1 MLERLYAAL
10 ASGPSLNCRPHNSR
24 QRVDLATLSKLDGTA
39 PHAVLAALLGDKA
52 SVKLAVKPPPPGS
65 GSDKTP
71 PIKARSS
78 RSSRVAMAATRGEAD
93 GEAASSMEQAR
104 SNSTEGASIP
114 SNPGAAKLR
123 SETSA
128 SSGAPPSL
136 SAPPIEKLQSDS
148 LEDASSPSS
157 LRVAKMRRDSNAST
171 DDGPTPTTPPVA
183 KTRSAS
189 AEDASPPSSLRV
201 AKMQSAQ
208 VAASTATD
216 LDETEADD
224 TDAPTRAE
232 EEQQALLRKLATIV
246 EDARTFEQDTGAHV
260 LHVGFPLLHLPPGA
274 KDKRGFG
281 TRRVLAPIAFIPVRL
296 TVKKGRTLSVELE
309 GAEEGVDRVAPN
321 TALLAWVEQQTGQ
334 RFGELFADEEGTDPW
349 RELNELVAAV
359 AKALDL
365 PAPSPFSAT
374 TPLSSVPRSDE
385 DGDAKPSIFPSAVLG
400 LYPLSNQSLV
410 DDMRSL
416 VDGEPISGPLESFLR
431 VDVSLG
437 APSGHGGGEPNLEG
451 LKRADEERLVTVA
464 DPCQARAVRLAR
476 SSRGLVVHGP
486 PGTGKS
492 QTIANA
498 IGDHLSRGERVLLV
512 CDKRTALDVVK
523 HRLDHL
529 GLGNLCAVVHD
540 AQRDQRDLYMGIREQ
555 LDSLPDT
562 RTNTVAATELSR
574 VNAELQSLHDE
585 LASADRALS
594 ERPAGGT
601 APSFHELVGQ
611 WFGLESSEALAPTA
625 SSLAAARLADVS
637 PREREVR
644 EVLERGVREGY
655 PDNPWRDSLGVDLAT
670 YLGQPVATYRE
681 RLDSVAQAA
690 RDADAA
696 ASPDVPA
703 FGADPRAEGAARAAF
718 AEKLA
723 PLLETTHPDVLARW
737 GSASPDSVRAA
748 KAQLDGLAPQTQVLS
763 EGPLDTELALVH
775 REQPQALG
783 ALSLALAALGTYLD
797 IARKWYA
804 FFYFARRAG
813 ARKVLQQFGLSL
825 GIAAAE
831 RVNRFLAGARARI
844 LLTEYHRTTLAPGST
859 ESLTDEALSRSL
871 RAHSALFAL
880 LGELDGEPLLAS
892 CRDAV
897 RTALVSGDGARV
909 ALLSGLRQSA
919 ARGETVARLEAR
931 LAETS
936 VFSTAWLQARS
947 RELRGGAKL
956 SPLVSALQARLST
969 VEGLLRMRAL
979 LSGMPSALE
988 AAVEGLARKG
998 ADSEDGWRAVL
1009 KATLAAEVSSRLR
1022 EDPALQHIDADRVQT
1037 THARYRALEEKKRG
1051 LVRDALIHRW
1061 TQRQRERLLAGTGGR
1076 LNSQG
1081 AELRRRLMLRGERAM
1096 RVRQVISTGQGLE
1109 GGDPL
1114 FDVRPVWMASPQ
1126 TVAQI
1131 FPRRPIFDVVIFDES
1146 SQCRLEEA
1154 LPVLTRAKRVV
1165 IAGDPKQLP
1174 PTRFFESAVV
1184 QSQEQEAETEQGLFE
1199 EQQSEVEDLLTA
1211 ALNLDI
1217 DQCYL
1222 DVHYRSQNSDL
1233 IAFSNEHFYD
1243 KRLQAIPAH
1252 PSHRAPHAPLRLLPV
1267 AGTYEKR
1274 VNRDEAR
1281 AVGTLVKELLARPEP
1296 PSIGIACFNLTQRDA
1311 ITDVLDEMAAED
1323 ATFAARLTAARTRQ
1337 GAGSFEGLFVKNL
1350 ENVQG
1355 DERDHLIISTTY
1367 GPDRQGRFY
1376 RRFGPLGSSGGG
1388 RRLNVLVTRARQ
1400 QVHLVTSIPR
1410 EHYMSVPPV
1419 EKGRQ
1424 PNGGWLLFAY
1434 LRFAEGL
1441 MADYARDDA
1450 AARAG
1455 PDAPVAREPVV
1466 HETETEAGS
1475 SFALAL
1481 AGHLARRHRV
1491 SSDVHWGNDG
1501 FCVDLALHHPT
1512 VPGDVTVGVLCD
1524 GTRYPKAADRV
1535 EWDLFRTGVLEG
1547 QGWKLVRLWT
1557 PHFFHD
1563 PEGAT
1568 TRVLQSAG
1576 DKLMREPAT
1585 AQASGSARSVVH

>member
-10 ASGPSLNCRPHNSR
+10 ASGPSLNCRPHQSR
-24 QRVDLATLSKLDGTA
+24 QRVDLATLSRLDGTA
-39 PHAVLAALLGDKA
+39 PHSVLAALLSDK
-52 SVKLAVKPPPPGS
+52 STVRLAVKLPAPDA
-65 GSDKTP
+65 GSDRTP
-71 PIKARSS
+71 PIKARAR
-78 RSSRVAMAATRGEAD
+78 RSG
-93 GEAASSMEQAR
+93 
-104 SNSTEGASIP
+104 
-114 SNPGAAKLR
+114 
-123 SETSA
+123 
-128 SSGAPPSL
+128 
-136 SAPPIEKLQSDS
+136 
-148 LEDASSPSS
+148 
-157 LRVAKMRRDSNAST
+157 RDSAMPPDGQSGSADAQAGARASLARAST
-171 DDGPTPTTPPVA
+171 TPGTDAPDTRADAADEGETT
-183 KTRSAS
+183 
-189 AEDASPPSSLRV
+189 AED
-201 AKMQSAQ
+201 
-208 VAASTATD
+208 TA
-216 LDETEADD
+216 
-224 TDAPTRAE
+224 APTRAE
-232 EEQQALLRKLATIV
+232 EEQQSLLRKLATIV

-260 LHVGFPLLHLPPGA
+260 LHVGFPLLHLPPGT

-281 TRRVLAPIAFIPVRL
+281 TRRVLAPIAFVPVRL
-296 TVKKGRTLSVELE
+296 TLKKGRAPSVELE

-334 RFGELFADEEGTDPW
+334 RFADLFADEEGADPW
-349 RELNELVAAV
+349 RELNELVATV
-359 AKALDL
+359 ARALDL
-365 PAPSPFSAT
+365 PVPAPFTAT
-374 TPLSSVPRSDE
+374 TPLAPVPRSDD
-385 DGDAKPSIFPSAVLG
+385 DGNAKPTILPSAVLG

-410 DDMRSL
+410 DDMRAL
-416 VDGEPISGPLESFLR
+416 VEGEPISGPLESFLR

-437 APSGHGGGEPNLEG
+437 EPAGHGGGEPHLEG

-476 SSRGLVVHGP
+476 SSRGLVIHGP

-492 QTIANA
+492 QTIANT
-498 IGDHLSRGERVLLV
+498 IGDHLARGERVLLV

-529 GLGNLCAVVHD
+529 GLGHLCAVVHD
-540 AQRDQRDLYMGIREQ
+540 AQRDQRDLYLGIREQ
-555 LDSLPDT
+555 LDALPDT
-562 RTNTVAATELSR
+562 RTDAAVTSALSH
-574 VNAELQSLHDE
+574 VDAELQSLHDE
-585 LASADRALS
+585 LTASERALG

-611 WFGLESSEALAPTA
+611 WFALESAQALAPTVAGLA
-625 SSLAAARLADVS
+625 SSRLSDVS

-644 EVLERGVREGY
+644 EVLERGAREGY
-655 PDNPWRDSLGVDLAT
+655 PDSPWREALGVDLSS
-670 YLGQPVATYRE
+670 YLAQPLASYRE
-681 RLDSVAQAA
+681 RLDAGVQAA
-690 RDADAA
+690 RDADALA
-696 ASPDVPA
+696 APDVPA
-703 FGADPRAEGAARAAF
+703 FGADPRGEGSARAAF

-723 PLLETTHPDVLARW
+723 PLLETTSPDVLARW
-737 GSASPDSVRAA
+737 GAASPDAVRAA
-748 KAQLDGLAPQTQVLS
+748 KAQLDGLAPQTQVLA

-783 ALSLALAALGTYLD
+783 ALSVALAALGTYLD

-813 ARKVLQQFGLSL
+813 ARRVLQQFGLTL
-825 GIAAAE
+825 GITTAE
-831 RVNRFLAGARARI
+831 RVNRFLVGARARA
-844 LLTEYHRTTLAPGST
+844 LLTEYHRTTLAPGAT
-859 ESLTDEALSRSL
+859 EPLTDEALRRGL
-871 RAHSALFAL
+871 GTHAALFEL
-880 LGELDGEPLLAS
+880 LGELDDTPLLAS
-892 CRDAV
+892 CREAV
-897 RTALVSGDGARV
+897 RQALQGEAGARR

-919 ARGETVARLEAR
+919 ARGEAVARLETR
-931 LAETS
+931 LTETGL
-936 VFSTAWLQARS
+936 FSTAWLQARS
-947 RELRGGAKL
+947 RELRAGGKL
-956 SPLVSALQARLST
+956 SPVVSALQARLST
-969 VEGLLRMRAL
+969 VEGLLRLRSL
-979 LSGMPSALE
+979 LSGMPPALE
-988 AAVEGLARKG
+988 AAVEGLARQG
-998 ADSEDGWRAVL
+998 ATAEEGWRAVL
-1009 KATLAAEVSSRLR
+1009 KATLAAEASARLR
-1022 EDPALQHIDADRVQT
+1022 EDPALQHIDADRMQA

-1051 LVRDALIHRW
+1051 LVRDTLVHRW
-1061 TQRQRERLLAGTGGR
+1061 TQRQRERLLAATGGR

-1096 RVRQVISTGQGLE
+1096 RVRQVIATGQGLE

-1184 QSQEQEAETEQGLFE
+1184 QSQEGEAESEQDLFE
-1199 EQQSEVEDLLTA
+1199 EQQAEVEDLLSA

-1222 DVHYRSQNSDL
+1222 DVHYRSQNADL
-1233 IAFSNEHFYD
+1233 IAFSNDHFYD

-1252 PSHRAPHAPLRLLPV
+1252 PSHRSPNAPLRLLPV
-1267 AGTYEKR
+1267 SGTYEKR
-1274 VNRDEAR
+1274 VNPVEAR
-1281 AVGTLVKELLARPEP
+1281 AVGELVKELLARPEP
-1296 PSIGIACFNLTQRDA
+1296 PSLGIACFNLSQRDA
-1311 ITDVLDEMAAED
+1311 ITDVLEELAVED
-1323 ATFAARLTAARTRQ
+1323 AAFAARLAAARSRR

-1410 EHYMSVPPV
+1410 EAYLSLPPV

-1434 LRFAEGL
+1434 LQFAEKVTR
-1441 MADYARDDA
+1441 AYSEDARDLRQWVATGA
-1450 AARAG
+1450 ANPETLALE
-1455 PDAPVAREPVV
+1455 DREPVV
-1466 HETETEAGS
+1466 RVRETAADS
-1475 SFALAL
+1475 AFARALA
-1481 AGHLARRHRV
+1481 ASLARRHRV

-1512 VPGDVTVGVLCD
+1512 QRDEVTVGVLCD
-1524 GTRYPKAADRV
+1524 GTRYSKTADRV

-1547 QGWKLVRLWT
+1547 QGWRLVRLWT
-1557 PHFFHD
+1557 PHFFRD

-1568 TRVLQSAG
+1568 TRVLQAAG
-1576 DKLMREPAT
+1576 DTLMREPASP
-1585 AQASGSARSVVH
+1585 QVSGPPRSVVH

>member
-24 QRVDLATLSKLDGTA
+24 QRVDLAALGRLDGTA
-39 PHAVLAALLGDKA
+39 PHTVLAALLGDKA
-52 SVKLAVKPPPPGS
+52 GVRLAVKPPVAEDQPSPS
-65 GSDKTP
+65 ASLVSDSTEP
-71 PIKARSS
+71 DTGAPS
-78 RSSRVAMAATRGEAD
+78 
-93 GEAASSMEQAR
+93 AAS
-104 SNSTEGASIP
+104 
-114 SNPGAAKLR
+114 
-123 SETSA
+123 
-128 SSGAPPSL
+128 
-136 SAPPIEKLQSDS
+136 
-148 LEDASSPSS
+148 
-157 LRVAKMRRDSNAST
+157 
-171 DDGPTPTTPPVA
+171 
-183 KTRSAS
+183 
-189 AEDASPPSSLRV
+189 
-201 AKMQSAQ
+201 
-208 VAASTATD
+208 
-216 LDETEADD
+216 
-224 TDAPTRAE
+224 PTRAE

-260 LHVGFPLLHLPPGA
+260 LHVGFPLLHLPPGT

-281 TRRVLAPIAFIPVRL
+281 TRRILAPIAFVPVRL
-296 TVKKGRTLSVELE
+296 TLKKGRAPSVELE

-334 RFGELFADEEGTDPW
+334 RFGELFADEDGADPW
-349 RELNELVAAV
+349 RELNELVSAV

-365 PAPSPFSAT
+365 PAPSLFSAT
-374 TPLSSVPRSDE
+374 TPLSPVPRSD
-385 DGDAKPSIFPSAVLG
+385 DDARPAILPSAVLG

-410 DDMRSL
+410 DDMRAL

-562 RTNTVAATELSR
+562 RTDAAVSTELSR

-585 LASADRALS
+585 LATSDRALS

-611 WFGLESSEALAPTA
+611 WFALEPSEALAPTVA
-625 SSLAAARLADVS
+625 SLASARLADVS

-655 PDNPWRDSLGVDLAT
+655 PDNPWREALGIDLAT
-670 YLGQPVATYRE
+670 YLARPVATYRE
-681 RLDSVAQAA
+681 RLDAVALDT
-690 RDADAA
+690 RDADALA
-696 ASPDVPA
+696 TPDVPT

-723 PLLETTHPDVLARW
+723 PLLETASPDVLARW
-737 GSASPDSVRAA
+737 GTASPDAVRAA
-748 KAQLDGLAPQTQVLS
+748 KAQLDGLAPQTQVLA

-783 ALSLALAALGTYLD
+783 ALSMALAALGTYLD

-813 ARKVLQQFGLSL
+813 ARAVLQQFGLTL

-831 RVNRFLAGARARI
+831 RVNRFLSGARARAV
-844 LLTEYHRTTLAPGST
+844 LTEFHRTTLSPGAT
-859 ESLTDEALSRSL
+859 EPLTDEALSRGL
-871 RAHSALFAL
+871 RTHAALFES
-880 LGELDGEPLLAS
+880 LGELDSAPLLAS
-892 CRDAV
+892 CQEAV
-897 RTALVSGDGARV
+897 RRALKGDAGART

-919 ARGETVARLEAR
+919 ARGEAVARLEAR
-931 LAETS
+931 LTETGL
-936 VFSTAWLQARS
+936 FSTAWLQARS
-947 RELRGGAKL
+947 RELRSGGKL
-956 SPLVSALQARLST
+956 SPAVTSFQARLST
-969 VEGLLRMRAL
+969 VEGLLRLRTL
-979 LSGMPSALE
+979 LSGMPPALE
-988 AAVEGLARKG
+988 AALEGLARQG
-998 ADSEDGWRAVL
+998 ADVEGGWLAVL

-1022 EDPALQHIDADRVQT
+1022 EDPALQHIDADRVQA
-1037 THARYRALEEKKRG
+1037 THARYRALEEKKRV
-1051 LVRDALIHRW
+1051 LVRDALVHRW
-1061 TQRQRERLLAGTGGR
+1061 TQRQRERLLAATGGR

-1096 RVRQVISTGQGLE
+1096 RVRQVIATGQGID

-1184 QSQEQEAETEQGLFE
+1184 QSQELEAESEQGLFE
-1199 EQQSEVEDLLTA
+1199 EQQAEVEDLLSA

-1222 DVHYRSQNSDL
+1222 DVHYRSQNADL
-1233 IAFSNEHFYD
+1233 IAFSNDHFYD

-1274 VNRDEAR
+1274 VNRIEAR
-1281 AVGTLVKELLARPEP
+1281 AVGSLVKELLAQPEP
-1296 PSIGIACFNLTQRDA
+1296 PSIGIACFNLAQRDA

-1323 ATFAARLTAARTRQ
+1323 STFAARLTAARSRR

-1376 RRFGPLGSSGGG
+1376 RRFGPLGSAGGG

-1410 EHYMSVPPV
+1410 ESYLSLPPV

-1434 LRFAEGL
+1434 LQFAEAL
-1441 MADYARDDA
+1441 TAEYARDDA
-1450 AARAG
+1450 ETQAG
-1455 PDAPVAREPVV
+1455 TAAPVARETVV
-1466 HETETEAGS
+1466 RERETEAGS
-1475 SFALAL
+1475 TFARAL
-1481 AGHLARRHRV
+1481 AGHLARQHHV

-1512 VPGDVTVGVLCD
+1512 NPGDVTVGVLCD

-1557 PHFFHD
+1557 PHFFRD

-1568 TRVLQSAG
+1568 TRVLQAAG
-1576 DKLMREPAT
+1576 DKLMREPAA
-1585 AQASGSARSVVH
+1585 AQATGTARPVVH

>member
-10 ASGPSLNCRPHNSR
+10 ASGPSLNCRPHHSR
-24 QRVDLATLSKLDGTA
+24 QRVDLATLSRLDGTTT
-39 PHAVLAALLGDKA
+39 PHTVLAALLGEKA
-52 SVKLAVKPPPPGS
+52 TVRLAVKPPASEPRTDRKGAP
-65 GSDKTP
+65 TRP
-71 PIKARSS
+71 
-78 RSSRVAMAATRGEAD
+78 AAT
-93 GEAASSMEQAR
+93 
-104 SNSTEGASIP
+104 
-114 SNPGAAKLR
+114 
-123 SETSA
+123 
-128 SSGAPPSL
+128 
-136 SAPPIEKLQSDS
+136 
-148 LEDASSPSS
+148 
-157 LRVAKMRRDSNAST
+157 
-171 DDGPTPTTPPVA
+171 TP
-183 KTRSAS
+183 
-189 AEDASPPSSLRV
+189 
-201 AKMQSAQ
+201 
-208 VAASTATD
+208 
-216 LDETEADD
+216 D
-224 TDAPTRAE
+224 TDAPRAPSEAPDESEAEDAASPASRAE

-274 KDKRGFG
+274 RDKRGFG
-281 TRRVLAPIAFIPVRL
+281 TRRVLAPIAFVPVRL
-296 TVKKGRTLSVELE
+296 TLKKGRAPSVELE
-309 GAEEGVDRVAPN
+309 GAEEGEDRVAPN
-321 TALLAWVEQQTGQ
+321 TALLAWVEQQTGH
-334 RFGELFADEEGTDPW
+334 RFGDLFADEAGSDPW

-359 AKALDL
+359 AKALEL
-365 PAPSPFSAT
+365 PVPAPFTAA
-374 TPLSSVPRSDE
+374 TPLSPVPRSDD
-385 DGDAKPSIFPSAVLG
+385 DGDARATILPSAVLG

-410 DDMRSL
+410 DDMRAL

-437 APSGHGGGEPNLEG
+437 EPVGHGGGEPNLEG
-451 LKRADEERLVTVA
+451 LKRAGEERLVTLA

-498 IGDHLSRGERVLLV
+498 IGDHLARGERVLLV

-529 GLGNLCAVVHD
+529 GLGHLCAVVHD

-555 LDSLPDT
+555 LDALPET
-562 RTNTVAATELSR
+562 RTDPAMSAELSR
-574 VNAELQSLHDE
+574 VDAELQSLHDE
-585 LASADRALS
+585 LTASERALC

-601 APSFHELVGQ
+601 APSFHELAGQ
-611 WFGLESSEALAPTA
+611 WFALEPPRALAPTVAGLA
-625 SSLAAARLADVS
+625 SARLADVS

-644 EVLERGVREGY
+644 EVLERGGREGY
-655 PDNPWRDSLGVDLAT
+655 PDNPWREAPGVDLAS
-670 YLGQPVATYRE
+670 YLARPLATWRE
-681 RLDSVAQAA
+681 RLDTVTQAS
-690 RDADAA
+690 RDADAL

-703 FGADPRAEGAARAAF
+703 FGADPRTEGAARAAF
-718 AEKLA
+718 AERLA
-723 PLLETTHPDVLARW
+723 PVLETASPDVLARW
-737 GSASPDSVRAA
+737 SAASPDAVRTA

-783 ALSLALAALGTYLD
+783 ALSTALAALGTYLD

-804 FFYFARRAG
+804 FFYFARKAG
-813 ARKVLQQFGLSL
+813 ARKVLQRFGLTL
-825 GIAAAE
+825 GVAAAE
-831 RVNRFLAGARARI
+831 RVNRFLAGARARA
-844 LLTEYHRTTLAPGST
+844 LLTEYHRTTLAPGAPEPLS
-859 ESLTDEALSRSL
+859 DEALSRGL
-871 RAHSALFAL
+871 RTHAALFEL
-880 LGELDGEPLLAS
+880 LGELDSSPLLAS
-892 CRDAV
+892 CREAV
-897 RTALVSGDGARV
+897 RQALKGEAGARA
-909 ALLSGLRQSA
+909 ALLAGLRQSA
-919 ARGETVARLEAR
+919 ARGEAVARLEAR
-931 LAETS
+931 LAEAGL
-936 VFSTAWLQARS
+936 FSTPWLQARS
-947 RELRGGAKL
+947 RELRAGAKL
-956 SPLVSALQARLST
+956 FPVASALHARLST
-969 VEGLLRMRAL
+969 LEGLLRMRSL
-979 LSGMPSALE
+979 LSGMPPALE
-988 AAVEGLARKG
+988 AAVEGLARQG
-998 ADSEDGWRAVL
+998 ADAEGGWLAVL
-1009 KATLAAEVSSRLR
+1009 KETLAAELSARLR
-1022 EDPALQHIDADRVQT
+1022 EDPALQHIDADRVQAA
-1037 THARYRALEEKKRG
+1037 HARYRALEERKRL
-1051 LVRDALIHRW
+1051 LVRDTLVHRW

-1076 LNSQG
+1076 LNGQG

-1096 RVRQVISTGQGLE
+1096 RVRQVIATGQGIE

-1184 QSQEQEAETEQGLFE
+1184 QSQEVEAETEQGLFE
-1199 EQQSEVEDLLTA
+1199 EQQAEVEDLLSA

-1222 DVHYRSQNSDL
+1222 DVHYRSQNADL

-1267 AGTYEKR
+1267 GGTYEKR
-1274 VNRDEAR
+1274 VNREEAR
-1281 AVGTLVKELLARPEP
+1281 AVGTLVKELLAWPEP

-1311 ITDVLDEMAAED
+1311 ITDVLDELAAED
-1323 ATFAARLTAARTRQ
+1323 ATFAARLAAARTRR

-1376 RRFGPLGSSGGG
+1376 RRFGPLGSAGGG
-1388 RRLNVLVTRARQ
+1388 RRLNVLVTRARR

-1410 EHYMSVPPV
+1410 EAYLSLPPV
-1419 EKGRQ
+1419 ETGRQ

-1434 LRFAEGL
+1434 LRYAEEL
-1441 MADYARDDA
+1441 TREYAQDA
-1450 AARAG
+1450 QVPAGHAA
-1455 PDAPVAREPVV
+1455 PDTNRETVV
-1466 HETETEAGS
+1466 RERETAAGS
-1475 SFALAL
+1475 AFSRAL

-1512 VPGDVTVGVLCD
+1512 QPEAVTVGVLCD
-1524 GTRYPKAADRV
+1524 GSRYPKAADRV
-1535 EWDLFRTGVLEG
+1535 EWDLFRTAVLEG

-1557 PHFFHD
+1557 PHFFRD

-1568 TRVLQSAG
+1568 TRVLQASG
-1576 DKLMREPAT
+1576 DTLMREPVSAG
-1585 AQASGSARSVVH
+1585 AGDASRRIVH